1 MRYACFGLGYQPF
14 YVAPQPATNL
24 KYRLEKSQGALVF
37 QVLEQSNDIK
47 AFLNKYNFMA
57 SNGIRVGSDKYP
69 EFKQSKNAIF
79 LRGTMQSED
88 FKLDTTRFVS
98 NSIRDISAEAFNQ
111 ALRELVDVVKGVKVA
126 SPFGSYSYPIFKTGN
141 KLNTNKV
148 NVVYIQ

>member
-1 MRYACFGLGYQPF
+1 MRYACFGLGFQPM
-14 YVAPQPATNL
+14 YVAQPATFL
-24 KYRLEKSQGALVF
+24 RYSLEKSTGALVF

-57 SNGIRVGSDKYP
+57 SNGLRVGSDKYP

-88 FKLDTTRFVS
+88 YKIDSTRFVS
-98 NSIRDISAEAFNQ
+98 NSIRDNAADMFNQ
-111 ALRELVDVVKGVKVA
+111 ALRELVDVVKGVKSV
-126 SPFGSYSYPIFKTGN
+126 SPFGNYGYPMFKTGN

-148 NVVYIQ
+148 SVVYIQ

>member
-1 MRYACFGLGYQPF
+1 MRYACFGLGFQPF
-14 YVAPQPATNL
+14 YVTQPVTSL

-79 LRGTMQSED
+79 LRGSMTSED

-111 ALRELVDVVKGVKVA
+111 ALRELVDVVKGVKTA
-126 SPFGSYSYPIFKTGN
+126 SPYGNFGYTPFKSGN

-148 NVVYIQ
+148 TVVYIQ

>member
-1 MRYACFGLGYQPF
+1 MRYACFGLGFQPMNF
-14 YVAPQPATNL
+14 VTSPVTNL
-24 KYRLEKSQGALVF
+24 RYMLEKSQGALVF
-37 QVLEQSNDIK
+37 QVLEQSADIK

-57 SNGIRVGSDKYP
+57 SNGIRIGSDKYP

-79 LRGTMQSED
+79 LRGSMASED

-98 NSIRDISAEAFNQ
+98 NSIRDNAAAALNQ

-126 SPFGSYSYPIFKTGN
+126 SPFGSYGYPVFKTGN

>member
-1 MRYACFGLGYQPF
+1 MRYACFGLGFEPIKF
-14 YVAPQPATNL
+14 VTSPVTSL
-24 KYRLEKSQGALVF
+24 KYRLEPSQGALVF

-88 FKLDTTRFVS
+88 YKLDTTRFVS
-98 NSIRDISAEAFNQ
+98 NGIRDNAATAFNE
-111 ALRELVDVVKGVKVA
+111 ALRELVDVVKGIRAA
-126 SPFGSYSYPIFKTGN
+126 SPCGNYGFPVYKTGN

-148 NVVYIQ
+148 SVVYVQ